1 MRDLTRNLQFRIE
14 TSNNESFVAYVD
26 NRQTNYDN
34 IGALYYVVAVVLIY
48 GLSIVMMIAS
58 HIRKNKQDSQLR
70 AYLKEMAALRKKN
83 RREKILEK
91 MTDIA
96 SKTSPIIKSL
106 ENPLIDESKRQE
118 SDVALY
124 GRLPTDA
131 DDESRDILLSRNSN
145 SDNDDS
151 VFHLPNDF
159 CIDVVRNESPKTP
172 RTPKLLT
179 PKLNSKEGRTFFQ
192 VINENVPL

>member
-14 TSNNESFVAYVD
+14 TTNNETFVAYVD

-96 SKTSPIIKSL
+96 SKTSPIVKPA
-106 ENPLIDESKRQE
+106 ETPVIDDGKRRE
-118 SDVALY
+118 PDVALY
-124 GRLPTDA
+124 GRLPTEA
-131 DDESRDILLSRNSN
+131 DDDSREILFSKYSN

-151 VFHLPNDF
+151 VFQLPNDF
-159 CIDVVRNESPKTP
+159 CIEMPRLESPKTP
-172 RTPKLLT
+172 KLST
-179 PKLNSKEGRTFFQ
+179 PKLNCKDGRTFFQ

>member
-1 MRDLTRNLQFRIE
+1 MRDLARNLQFQIE
-14 TSNNESFVAYVD
+14 TSNNETFVAYVD

-70 AYLKEMAALRKKN
+70 SYLKEMAALRKKS

-96 SKTSPIIKSL
+96 QKTGQFVKPAETPNDENKKRSP
-106 ENPLIDESKRQE
+106 
-118 SDVALY
+118 DVALY
-124 GRLPTDA
+124 GRLPTEA
-131 DDESRDILLSRNSN
+131 DDDPRDILGSKLSN

-151 VFHLPNDF
+151 VFQLPNEY
-159 CIDVVRNESPKTP
+159 CIELPRLESPKTP
-172 RTPKLLT
+172 KTPKVMT
-179 PKLNSKEGRTFFQ
+179 PKLNCKDQRTFFQ

>member
-1 MRDLTRNLQFRIE
+1 MRDLARNLQFRIE
-14 TSNNESFVAYVD
+14 TTNNETFVAYVD

-96 SKTSPIIKSL
+96 SKASPLVKPTETPND
-106 ENPLIDESKRQE
+106 ENKRRE
-118 SDVALY
+118 PDIALY

-131 DDESRDILLSRNSN
+131 DDESRETLCPKLSV

-151 VFHLPNDF
+151 VFQLPNEY
-159 CIDVVRNESPKTP
+159 CIEMPRLESPKTP
-172 RTPKLLT
+172 KIPT
-179 PKLNSKEGRTFFQ
+179 PKLNCKDGRSFFQ

>member
-1 MRDLTRNLQFRIE
+1 MRDLQFRIE
-14 TSNNESFVAYVD
+14 TSNNETFGAYVD

-34 IGALYYVVAVVLIY
+34 TGALYYVVAVVLIY

-70 AYLKEMAALRKKN
+70 AYLKEMAALRKKS

-96 SKTSPIIKSL
+96 QKTGQFVKPAETPSDENKKQSP
-106 ENPLIDESKRQE
+106 
-118 SDVALY
+118 DVALY
-124 GRLPTDA
+124 GRLPTEA
-131 DDESRDILLSRNSN
+131 DDDPRDILRSNLSN
-145 SDNDDS
+145 SDNNDS
-151 VFHLPNDF
+151 VFQLPNEY
-159 CIDVVRNESPKTP
+159 CIELPRLESPN
-172 RTPKLLT
+172 TPKALDVMT
-179 PKLNSKEGRTFFQ
+179 PKLNCKDKQTFFQ

>member
-1 MRDLTRNLQFRIE
+1 MRDLANNLQFRIE
-14 TSNNESFVAYVD
+14 TTNNETFVAYVD

-70 AYLKEMAALRKKN
+70 SYLKEMAALRKKS

-96 SKTSPIIKSL
+96 QKTSQFVKPA
-106 ENPLIDESKRQE
+106 ETPNDDSKKRE
-118 SDVALY
+118 PDVALY
-124 GRLPTDA
+124 GRLPTEA
-131 DDESRDILLSRNSN
+131 DDDPRDILGSKLSN

-151 VFHLPNDF
+151 VFQMP
-159 CIDVVRNESPKTP
+159 IDPPRLESPKTP
-172 RTPKLLT
+172 KTPKDMT
-179 PKLNSKEGRTFFQ
+179 PKLNCKEQRTFFQ